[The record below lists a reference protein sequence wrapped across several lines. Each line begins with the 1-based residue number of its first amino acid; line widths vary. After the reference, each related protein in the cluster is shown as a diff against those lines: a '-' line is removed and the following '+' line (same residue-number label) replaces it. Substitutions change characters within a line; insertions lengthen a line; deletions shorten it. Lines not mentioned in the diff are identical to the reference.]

1 MVINKIDTLVKGGC
15 LMLFGLK
22 KKLATLFF
30 MAVGAGI
37 LTTLYTSILFLYVY
51 KIDKKVNKLIKR

>member
-1 MVINKIDTLVKGGC
+1 
-15 LMLFGLK
+15 MLFGLK
-22 KKLATLFF
+22 KKLATIFF
-30 MAVGAGI
+30 MAIGAEI

>member
-1 MVINKIDTLVKGGC
+1 
-15 LMLFGLK
+15 MLFGLK
-22 KKLATLFF
+22 KKLATIFF
-30 MAVGAGI
+30 MAIGAGI